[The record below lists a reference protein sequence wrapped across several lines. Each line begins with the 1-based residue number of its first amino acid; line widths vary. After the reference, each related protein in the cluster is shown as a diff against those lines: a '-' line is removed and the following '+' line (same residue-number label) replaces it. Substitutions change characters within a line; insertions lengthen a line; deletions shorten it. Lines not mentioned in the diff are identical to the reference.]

1 MGSVGSAVVRRLA
14 VLFSVTVL
22 IGAAAC
28 GDDGS
33 GDGDQALFC
42 ERLDRLTRND
52 PFQGF
57 GERASAA
64 DIEVAFGALVAR
76 ADELVEVAPP
86 EVRPAA
92 RDYAEAA
99 HALDSLLA
107 GTAYEPTGVDTR
119 TYRNEQV
126 AYTEAAQRLQRY
138 LTAEC

>member
-1 MGSVGSAVVRRLA
+1 MRRLA
-14 VLFSVTVL
+14 VLFTVIVL
-22 IGAAAC
+22 TGASAC
-28 GDDGS
+28 SGDGP

-52 PFQGF
+52 PFQAF
-57 GERASAA
+57 GDRASAA

-76 ADELVEVAPP
+76 ADELVDVAPP
-86 EVRPAA
+86 EARPAA

-99 HALDSLLA
+99 RNLDSLLA
-107 GTAYEPTGVDTR
+107 GTGYQPTGVDTR
-119 TYRNEQV
+119 AYRNEQL